1 VELQVVPTDA
11 GVAKGGSNTTLVV
24 FDRDWKEDIW
34 AKNSILVLEKVSR
47 NIGVYYRRITGNT
60 ANKLTF
66 DALPSG
72 VEVEDGDQ
80 FQIRAASEP
89 LRLYE
94 FVHYLVGG
102 DLTEDGIQWSDEV
115 STVGADTDTEVFKLT
130 LNNTQTGKINRLT
143 FGLTCALKAA
153 SATADVKYKWQAR
166 NYGAST
172 WVDLLDYQT
181 KADIGTSY
189 VEYTVSGYLIAG
201 VTNLDSY
208 PIEIRLVVQ
217 SNESAADGG
226 ECTAKVKNSSFCL
239 VELQ

>member
-1 VELQVVPTDA
+1 MGRPYSKAQ
-11 GVAKGGSNTTLVV
+11 G
-24 FDRDWKEDIW
+24 
-34 AKNSILVLEKVSR
+34 
-47 NIGVYYRRITGNT
+47 
-60 ANKLTF
+60 
-66 DALPSG
+66 
-72 VEVEDGDQ
+72 
-80 FQIRAASEP
+80 
-89 LRLYE
+89 LRE

-102 DLTEDGIQWSDEV
+102 ALTEDGIQWSPEV
-115 STVGADTDTEVFKLT
+115 STVDEDTDTEALKLT

-153 SATADVKYKWQAR
+153 SATADVKYKWQVR

-181 KADIGTSY
+181 KANIGTSY